1 MAYKSI
7 EMSST
12 VTQETI
18 DKAHAMIA
26 ELEKMIEDGV
36 APSEG
41 RVKKL
46 NDLL

>member
-1 MAYKSI
+1 
-7 EMSST
+7 MSTT

-18 DKAHAMIA
+18 DTAESMIA
-26 ELEKMIEDGV
+26 EMEAMIERGE

-46 NDLL
+46 SELV

>member
-1 MAYKSI
+1 
-7 EMSST
+7 MSTT

-18 DKAHAMIA
+18 DTAERMIA
-26 ELEKMIEDGV
+26 ELEAMIERGE

-46 NDLL
+46 SELV